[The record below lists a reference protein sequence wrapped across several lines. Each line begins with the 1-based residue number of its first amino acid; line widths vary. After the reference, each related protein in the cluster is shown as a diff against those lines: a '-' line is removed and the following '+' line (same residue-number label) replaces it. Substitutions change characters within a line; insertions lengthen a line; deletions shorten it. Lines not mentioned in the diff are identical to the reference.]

1 MGEKCNYVLV
11 NDINEINKLSL
22 TKIISLVNS
31 QLQKLLSLVK
41 NVDDFLAEKTKAEV
55 ADEESV

>member
-31 QLQKLLSLVK
+31 QL
-41 NVDDFLAEKTKAEV
+41 
-55 ADEESV
+55 

>member
-1 MGEKCNYVLV
+1 MDEKCIVSV
-11 NDINEINKLSL
+11 NDIYEINKLSQ

-31 QLQKLLSLVK
+31 QLEKLSSLVK
-41 NVDDFLAEKTKAEV
+41 NVDDFLAEKMKAVV

>member
-1 MGEKCNYVLV
+1 MGEKCNDALI

-31 QLQKLLSLVK
+31 QL
-41 NVDDFLAEKTKAEV
+41 
-55 ADEESV
+55 